1 MRNAVLAG
9 LIVAAAF
16 AAGGAQAADTPKAY
30 VIGEVNVTDPKEYK
44 TYIAAATPLVAK
56 FGGIYIARGGRTA
69 PLEGA
74 PPAGRIVLIQ
84 FPSLVAA
91 QAFESS
97 PEYLKVAPI
106 RQRASTGRFFI
117 VEGTAP

>member
-9 LIVAAAF
+9 LIIAAAF
-16 AAGGAQAADTPKAY
+16 VAGGARAADAPKAY
-30 VIGEVNVTDPKEYK
+30 VIGEVNVTDPEGYK

-56 FGGIYIARGGRTA
+56 FGGIYIARGGRTV

-84 FPSLVAA
+84 FPSLAAA
-91 QAFESS
+91 QAFETS

-106 RQRASTGRFFI
+106 RQHASTERFFI
-117 VEGTAP
+117 VEGRAP